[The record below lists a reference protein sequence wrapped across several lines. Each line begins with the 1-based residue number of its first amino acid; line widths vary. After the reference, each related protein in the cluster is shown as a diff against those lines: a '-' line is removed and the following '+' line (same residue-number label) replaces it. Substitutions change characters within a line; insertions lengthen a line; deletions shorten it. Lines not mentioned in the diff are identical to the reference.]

1 MADEAVSQKGEERWP
16 IPKGEMGSLGV
27 KDLPSIPL
35 GRLYKLGPSIIVLG
49 IALGGGELIMWPR
62 LTAQYGAG
70 LMWLAILGVSLQ
82 WFINVELGRYT
93 IATGE
98 NPSLRVVRGRGR
110 GSVGFGLLQHLSSIC
125 GPAGL
130 RRVRR
135 H

>member
-1 MADEAVSQKGEERWP
+1 MAGEEKWP
-16 IPKGEMGSLGV
+16 IPKAEMGSLGV

-35 GRLYKLGPSIIVLG
+35 GKMYKLGPSIIVLG

-98 NPSLRVVRGRGR
+98 SFLVCFSHYHLYVARLGCDGRDGTGR
-110 GSVGFGLLQHLSSIC
+110 I
-125 GPAGL
+125 
-130 RRVRR
+130 VRR
-135 H
+135 NRCQLEMVG

>member
-1 MADEAVSQKGEERWP
+1 MADESVSKKGEEVWS

-27 KDLPSIPL
+27 KAIPGVPL
-35 GRLYKLGPSIIVLG
+35 GRMFKLGPSIIVLG

-93 IATGE
+93 LATGE
-98 NPSLRVVRGRGR
+98 S
-110 GSVGFGLLQHLSSIC
+110 FF
-125 GPAGL
+125 
-130 RRVRR
+130 
-135 H
+135 